1 MSSFPQRRLRRLRR
15 SAALRS
21 MTRETHLAPADLIYP
36 LFVAQRTEDA
46 GGVSSMPGI
55 VRHTIDALDGEIEQ
69 IATRGIPSV
78 LLFGIPARKD
88 AAGTSAHAE
97 DGVIP
102 EAVRRIKSVK
112 EDIVVVTDVCLCGYT
127 DHGHC
132 GILHGETVANDETLA
147 VLGRVATAHARAGAD
162 IVAPSAMMDG
172 QVAAIRRA
180 LDGDG
185 LSHVA
190 ILSYAAKYASAFYG
204 PFRDA
209 ADCAPRFGDRRSHQ
223 MDPGNAR
230 EALAE
235 VELDLREGADAVM
248 VKPAMPYLD
257 VVSKIRDAFP
267 QAPLAA
273 YQVSGEYSM
282 IRAAA
287 EHGWLDARATV
298 LESLLAIKRAGA
310 TMIIT
315 YFAKEAAAWLA
326 DR

>member
-21 MTRETHLAPADLIYP
+21 MTRETHLAPADLITP

-46 GGVSSMPGI
+46 GSVASMPGV
-55 VRHTIDALDGEIEQ
+55 VRHTLDALDGEIEQ

-88 AAGTSAHAE
+88 AAGTPAYAE

-102 EAVRRIKSVK
+102 QAVRRIKSVK

-132 GILHGETVANDETLA
+132 GVLHGEAVANDETLD
-147 VLGRVATAHARAGAD
+147 VLGRVATAHGRAGAD

-180 LDGDG
+180 LDEDG

-257 VVSKIRDAFP
+257 VISKIRDAFP

-287 EHGWLDARATV
+287 AHGWLDARATV